1 MHFCSEA
8 GITKV
13 IQYLDPNKS
22 NIRMLKTCEVLI
34 VNFYKFLIDVL
45 IVAYSFE
52 VQERQKNSSSLC
64 KIVCVSTAVGRK
76 LLD

>member
-1 MHFCSEA
+1 MLFCSEA

-22 NIRMLKTCEVLI
+22 NIRMLKICEVLI

-45 IVAYSFE
+45 IVAYFLWNAG
-52 VQERQKNSSSLC
+52 KA
-64 KIVCVSTAVGRK
+64 KK
-76 LLD
+76 